1 MLFILTLIPWWLWER
16 NVRRQLLEHVDR
28 GGRSRAL
35 AAARGGLRDARRLLP
50 PDDGLGEAGSPK
62 KDGEML

>member
-1 MLFILTLIPWWLWER
+1 M
-16 NVRRQLLEHVDR
+16 RRQLLEHVDR
-28 GGRSRAL
+28 GGRSHAL